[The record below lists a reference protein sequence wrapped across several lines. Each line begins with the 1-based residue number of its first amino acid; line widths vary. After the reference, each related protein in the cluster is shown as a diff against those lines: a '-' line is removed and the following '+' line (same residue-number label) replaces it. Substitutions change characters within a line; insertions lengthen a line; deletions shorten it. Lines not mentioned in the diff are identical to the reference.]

1 MDMAP
6 LDTWI
11 RTGEVIIGGVRI
23 IGFQRGSQMS
33 WFQWTRFHGRG
44 SPKGHLKAEATIIQN
59 VTKYTA
65 TRVSIPQAK
74 QRNEVHPNSTQ
85 GNKYFVSV

>member
-33 WFQWTRFHGRG
+33 WFQWTRFMEEVTLL
-44 SPKGHLKAEATIIQN
+44 GHVTLQHKKIGWFPTWLPTWFSNVVVLIQ
-59 VTKYTA
+59 VVVLSEPLVKFPVA
-65 TRVSIPQAK
+65 IK
-74 QRNEVHPNSTQ
+74 
-85 GNKYFVSV
+85 